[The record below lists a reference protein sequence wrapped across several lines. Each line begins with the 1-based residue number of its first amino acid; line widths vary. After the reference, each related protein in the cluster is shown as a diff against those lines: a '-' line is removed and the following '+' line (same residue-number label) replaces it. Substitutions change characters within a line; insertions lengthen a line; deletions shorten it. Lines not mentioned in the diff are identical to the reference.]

1 MFPVEPEGGDG
12 VLGGV
17 VSDSLD
23 PSVQEVPRQELQRH
37 PPLRGPHCSLKVF
50 IASFH
55 DHQSEFL
62 LKATCGEG
70 GGTGGQCQWF
80 APLGRQG

>member
-37 PPLRGPHCSLKVF
+37 PPLKRPHCSAKIL
-50 IASFH
+50 
-55 DHQSEFL
+55 Q
-62 LKATCGEG
+62 KATCGEG